1 MKLKATLAAFGLTAV
16 ALGVIFV
23 HSYIADRPTR
33 EISYGEFKTLLRG
46 KRVERAVIFK
56 DRITGELTLTAEDTG
71 SLAAMKDA
79 QLNKLPEKA
88 QKEGLFTTR
97 RVEDPR
103 LVDELDR
110 LGVSYRSG
118 FEHTWVMT
126 LISWIAPAGILML
139 GAFLFF
145 RKMGYGS
152 GKSRLFVEKKSNVTF
167 PDVAGVAVAEEEL
180 KEIIEFLR
188 NPSRFQ
194 NLGCK
199 IPKGVLLVGPPGSG
213 KTLLAQAVAGEA
225 NVPFFSISGSAFVEM
240 FAGVGAARVR
250 NLFARAEKKAPCII
264 FIDEIDAV
272 GKARGGSGIS
282 GAEEHE
288 QTLTQLLTQMDGFD
302 TKKGVI
308 ILAAT
313 NRPEILDPALLR
325 PGRFDRHIVV
335 DRPDLKGRE
344 QIFKIHARNLR
355 LARDVDFKGLAAT
368 TPGMVGAEI
377 ANVVNEAALLAV
389 RRNKETVEMSDFKD
403 GIERV
408 AAGLEKTN
416 KLINTREKE
425 IVAYHEAG
433 HALVSLSLPHA
444 DPVHKISIIPRGI
457 SALGYTVHLPTEDRY
472 LLTQSELLDKITV
485 LLGGQASEQVVF
497 GEISTASQS
506 DLEEATEIARSMVQ
520 TYGMSDKLGP
530 LTFEKGRPLFLDTK
544 YSPLKEYSED
554 TAMRIDQEV
563 YRIVNQTYQTAKQI
577 LASRRSDLE
586 KVAKAL
592 VEKEVIERNELDR
605 ILVEMN

>member
-1 MKLKATLAAFGLTAV
+1 MKKKITFILYFIAA
-16 ALGVIFV
+16 ALLVIIA
-23 HSYIADRPTR
+23 HNYITGRPSQN
-33 EISYGEFKTLLRG
+33 ISYSEFKKLL
-46 KRVERAVIFK
+46 KEKNVERLIVYEN
-56 DRITGELTLTAEDTG
+56 RIEGELTDDG
-71 SLAAMKDA
+71 IKSLAMMRGIQPD
-79 QLNKLPEKA
+79 NKSIENI
-88 QKEGLFTTR
+88 QKEHTFATN

-110 LGVSYRSG
+110 LGVHYQSRSG
-118 FEHTWVMT
+118 YGWVMT
-126 LISWIAPAGILML
+126 VVSWIAPASILIL
-139 GAFLFF
+139 AGFFFF
-145 RKMGYGS
+145 RKIGYGS
-152 GKSRLFVEKKSNVTF
+152 ARSSLFVEKKSNVTF
-167 PDVAGVAVAEEEL
+167 PDVAGLAVAEEEL
-180 KEIIEFLR
+180 KEVIEFLR
-188 NPSRFQ
+188 TPARFQ
-194 NLGCK
+194 NLGGR

-225 NVPFFSISGSAFVEM
+225 NVPFFSITGSAFVEM

-288 QTLTQLLTQMDGFD
+288 QTLTQLLTEMDGFD
-302 TKKGVI
+302 AQKGVI
-308 ILAAT
+308 MLAAT
-313 NRPEILDPALLR
+313 NRPEILDQALLR

-335 DRPDLKGRE
+335 DRPDLEGRE
-344 QIFKIHARNLR
+344 QIFGIHSRNVR
-355 LARDVDFKGLAAT
+355 LAGDVDFKKLAAS

-377 ANVVNEAALLAV
+377 ANIVNEAALLAA
-389 RRNKETVEMSDFKD
+389 RRNKQAVEMSDLQE

-416 KLINTREKE
+416 KLINPKEKK

-433 HALVSLSLPHA
+433 HAIVSLSLPHA

-472 LLTQSELLDKITV
+472 LLTESELLDKIAV
-485 LLGGQASEQVVF
+485 LLGGRTSEEIIF
-497 GEISTASQS
+497 GEVSTASQR

-544 YSPLKEYSED
+544 YSPLKEYSEH
-554 TAMRIDQEV
+554 TAKQLDEEV
-563 YRIVNQTYQTAKQI
+563 HNIVTQAHQTAKGI
-577 LASRRSDLE
+577 LTERRSDLE
-586 KVAKAL
+586 RVARVL
-592 VEKEVIERNELDR
+592 MEKEVMDGSELEELLAKVD
-605 ILVEMN
+605 

>member
-1 MKLKATLAAFGLTAV
+1 MKKKITFILYFIAAALLVILA
-16 ALGVIFV
+16 
-23 HSYIADRPTR
+23 HNYITGRPSQD
-33 EISYGEFKTLLRG
+33 ISYSEFKKLL
-46 KRVERAVIFK
+46 KEKNVERLIVYEN
-56 DRITGELTLTAEDTG
+56 RIEGELTDDG
-71 SLAAMKDA
+71 IKSLAMMRGLQPD
-79 QLNKLPEKA
+79 NKRIGNI
-88 QKEGLFTTR
+88 QKEHTFATN

-110 LGVSYRSG
+110 LGVHYQSRSG
-118 FEHTWVMT
+118 YGWVMT
-126 LISWIAPAGILML
+126 VVSWIAPASILIL
-139 GAFLFF
+139 AGFIFF
-145 RKMGYGS
+145 RKVGFGS
-152 GKSRLFVEKKSNVTF
+152 GKGSLFVEKKSRVTF
-167 PDVAGVAVAEEEL
+167 PDIAGLAVAEEEL
-180 KEIIEFLR
+180 KEVIEFLR
-188 NPSRFQ
+188 NPARFQ
-194 NLGCK
+194 NLGGR

-225 NVPFFSISGSAFVEM
+225 NVPFFSITGSAFVEM

-288 QTLTQLLTQMDGFD
+288 QTLTQLLTEMDGFD
-302 TKKGVI
+302 DQKGVI
-308 ILAAT
+308 MLAAT
-313 NRPEILDPALLR
+313 NRPEILDQALLR

-344 QIFKIHARNLR
+344 QIFGIHSRNVR
-355 LARDVDFKGLAAT
+355 LAGDVDFKKLAAS

-377 ANVVNEAALLAV
+377 ANIVNEAALLAA
-389 RRNKETVEMSDFKD
+389 RRNKKAVEMSDFQE

-416 KLINTREKE
+416 KLINPKEKE

-433 HALVSLSLPHA
+433 HAIVSLSLPHA

-472 LLTQSELLDKITV
+472 LLTESELLDKIAV
-485 LLGGQASEQVVF
+485 LLGGRTSEEIIF
-497 GEISTASQS
+497 GEVSTASQS

-544 YSPLKEYSED
+544 YSPLKEYSEH
-554 TAMRIDQEV
+554 TAKQLDEEV
-563 YRIVNQTYQTAKQI
+563 HNIVTQAHQTAKRI
-577 LASRRSDLE
+577 LIERRSDLE
-586 KVAKAL
+586 KVARVL
-592 VEKEVIERNELDR
+592 MEKEVMDGSELKE
-605 ILVEMN
+605 LLEKTG

>member
-1 MKLKATLAAFGLTAV
+1 VKKKITFILYFIAAALLVILA
-16 ALGVIFV
+16 
-23 HSYIADRPTR
+23 HNYITGRPSQD
-33 EISYGEFKTLLRG
+33 ISYSEFKKLL
-46 KRVERAVIFK
+46 KEKNVERLIVYEN
-56 DRITGELTLTAEDTG
+56 RIEGELTDDG
-71 SLAAMKDA
+71 IKSLAMMRGIQPD
-79 QLNKLPEKA
+79 NKSIENI
-88 QKEGLFTTR
+88 QKEHAFATN

-110 LGVSYRSG
+110 LGVHYQSRSG
-118 FEHTWVMT
+118 YGWVMT
-126 LISWIAPAGILML
+126 VVSWIAPASILIVA
-139 GAFLFF
+139 GFFFF
-145 RKMGYGS
+145 RKIGYGS
-152 GKSRLFVEKKSNVTF
+152 ARSSLFVEKKSNVTF
-167 PDVAGVAVAEEEL
+167 PDVAGLAVAEEEL
-180 KEIIEFLR
+180 KEVIEFLR
-188 NPSRFQ
+188 TPARFQ
-194 NLGCK
+194 NLGGR

-225 NVPFFSISGSAFVEM
+225 NVPFFSITGSAFVEM

-288 QTLTQLLTQMDGFD
+288 QTLTQLLTEMDGFD
-302 TKKGVI
+302 AQKGVI
-308 ILAAT
+308 MLAAT
-313 NRPEILDPALLR
+313 NRPEILDQALLR

-344 QIFKIHARNLR
+344 QIFGIHSRNVR
-355 LARDVDFKGLAAT
+355 LAKDVDFKKLAAS

-377 ANVVNEAALLAV
+377 ANIVNEAALLAA
-389 RRNKETVEMSDFKD
+389 RRNKQAVEMSDFQE

-416 KLINTREKE
+416 KLINPKEKK

-433 HALVSLSLPHA
+433 HAIVSLSLPHA

-472 LLTQSELLDKITV
+472 LLTESELLDKIAV
-485 LLGGQASEQVVF
+485 LLSGRTSE
-497 GEISTASQS
+497 EIIFEEVSTASQR

-544 YSPLKEYSED
+544 YSPLKEYSEH
-554 TAMRIDQEV
+554 TARQLDEEV
-563 YRIVNQTYQTAKQI
+563 HNIVTQAYQRARGI
-577 LASRRSDLE
+577 LMERRSDLE
-586 KVAKAL
+586 RVARVL
-592 VEKEVIERNELDR
+592 MEKEVIDGSELEELLAKVD
-605 ILVEMN
+605 

>member
-1 MKLKATLAAFGLTAV
+1 MKKKITFILYFIAAGILVILA
-16 ALGVIFV
+16 
-23 HSYIADRPTR
+23 HNYITGRPSQD
-33 EISYGEFKTLLRG
+33 ISYSEFKKLL
-46 KRVERAVIFK
+46 KEKNVERLIVYEN
-56 DRITGELTLTAEDTG
+56 RIEGELTDDG
-71 SLAAMKDA
+71 IKSLAMMRGIQPD
-79 QLNKLPEKA
+79 NKSIENI
-88 QKEGLFTTR
+88 QKEHTFATN

-110 LGVSYRSG
+110 LGVHYQSRSG
-118 FEHTWVMT
+118 YGWVMT
-126 LISWIAPAGILML
+126 VVSWIAPASILIL
-139 GAFLFF
+139 AGFFFF
-145 RKMGYGS
+145 RKVGFGS
-152 GKSRLFVEKKSNVTF
+152 GKSSLFVEKKSNVTF
-167 PDVAGVAVAEEEL
+167 PDVAGLAVAEEEL

-188 NPSRFQ
+188 NPARFQ
-194 NLGCK
+194 NLGGR
-199 IPKGVLLVGPPGSG
+199 IPKGVLLVGSPGSG

-225 NVPFFSISGSAFVEM
+225 NVPFFSITGSAFVEM

-288 QTLTQLLTQMDGFD
+288 QTLTQLLTEMDGFD
-302 TKKGVI
+302 AQKGVI
-308 ILAAT
+308 MLAAT
-313 NRPEILDPALLR
+313 NRPEILDQALLR

-335 DRPDLKGRE
+335 DRPDLEGRE
-344 QIFKIHARNLR
+344 QIFGIHSRNVR
-355 LARDVDFKGLAAT
+355 LAGDVDFKKLAAS

-377 ANVVNEAALLAV
+377 ANIVNEAALLAA
-389 RRNKETVEMSDFKD
+389 RRNKEAVEMSDFQE

-416 KLINTREKE
+416 KLINPKEKE

-433 HALVSLSLPHA
+433 HAIVSLSLPHA

-472 LLTQSELLDKITV
+472 LLTESELLDKIAV
-485 LLGGQASEQVVF
+485 LLGGRTSE
-497 GEISTASQS
+497 EIIFEEVSTASQR

-530 LTFEKGRPLFLDTK
+530 LTFEKGRPLFLDTR
-544 YSPLKEYSED
+544 YSPLKEYSEH
-554 TAMRIDQEV
+554 TAMQLDEEV
-563 YRIVNQTYQTAKQI
+563 HNIVTQAHQTAKGI
-577 LASRRSDLE
+577 LAERRSDLDR
-586 KVAKAL
+586 VARVL
-592 VEKEVIERNELDR
+592 MEKEVMDGSELEELLAKVD
-605 ILVEMN
+605 

>member
-16 ALGVIFV
+16 VLGVIFV
-23 HSYIADRPTR
+23 YSYMAERPTR
-33 EISYGEFKTLLRG
+33 EISYGEFKMLLRG

-56 DRITGELTLTAEDTG
+56 DRITGELTVEDTG
-71 SLAAMKDA
+71 SPVAMKDA
-79 QLNKLPEKA
+79 QLSKLPEKA
-88 QKEGLFTTR
+88 QKERLFTTR

-180 KEIIEFLR
+180 REIIEFLR

-250 NLFARAEKKAPCII
+250 NLFARAAKKSPCII

-272 GKARGGSGIS
+272 GKARGGIAVS

-416 KLINTREKE
+416 KLINAREKE

-433 HALVSLSLPHA
+433 HALVSLSLPQA

-485 LLGGQASEQVVF
+485 LLGGRASEEVVF
-497 GEISTASQS
+497 GEVSTASQS

-544 YSPLKEYSED
+544 YSPLKEYSEH
-554 TAMRIDQEV
+554 TAMRIDEEV
-563 YRIVNQTYQTAKQI
+563 YRIVNKTYQTAKQI
-577 LASRRSDLE
+577 LASRRLDLE
-586 KVAKAL
+586 KVARAL
-592 VEKEVIERNELDR
+592 VEKEVIDRNELDR
-605 ILVEMN
+605 ILVETN

>member
-1 MKLKATLAAFGLTAV
+1 MKGKTVFVILSLIAV
-16 ALGVIFV
+16 VPLVIFA
-23 HSYIADRPTR
+23 HGYITKRPSQN
-33 EISYGEFKTLLRG
+33 ISYSEFKKLLRE
-46 KRVERAVIFK
+46 KKIEQVVISQGH
-56 DRITGELTLTAEDTG
+56 IEGELSDDG
-71 SLAAMKDA
+71 IQSLAMMRGVQPD
-79 QLNKLPEKA
+79 QRT
-88 QKEGLFTTR
+88 FSTR
-97 RVEDPR
+97 RVEDPG

-110 LGVSYRSG
+110 LGVYYRSRS
-118 FEHTWVMT
+118 EYTWVMT
-126 LISWIAPAGILML
+126 VISWIAPASILL
-139 GAFLFF
+139 LAAFIFF
-145 RKMGYGS
+145 RKIGYGS
-152 GKSRLFVEKKSNVTF
+152 GKSRLFAEKKSKVTF

-180 KEIIEFLR
+180 KEIIQFLK

-194 NLGCK
+194 NLGGK

-250 NLFARAEKKAPCII
+250 NLFALAEKKAPCII

-282 GAEEHE
+282 GVEEHE
-288 QTLTQLLTQMDGFD
+288 QTLTQLLTEMDGFA
-302 TKKGVI
+302 TQKGVI

-344 QIFKIHARNLR
+344 QIFKIHARKLR
-355 LARDVDFKGLAAT
+355 LAQDVDFKGLAAS

-377 ANVVNEAALLAV
+377 ANIVNEAALLAA
-389 RRNKETVEMSDFKD
+389 RRNKESVEMADFKD

-433 HALVSLSLPHA
+433 HAIVSLSLPQA

-472 LLTQSELLDKITV
+472 LLTRSELLDKITV
-485 LLGGQASEQVVF
+485 LLGGRASEEIVY
-497 GEISTASQS
+497 GEVSTASQS

-544 YSPLKEYSED
+544 YSPLKEYSEH
-554 TAMRIDQEV
+554 TARQIDEEV
-563 YRIVNQTYQTAKQI
+563 HNLITQTYQTAKGI
-577 LASRRSDLE
+577 LTDRRSDLE
-586 KVAKAL
+586 RVARTL
-592 VEKEVIERNELDR
+592 MEKEVIERNELER
-605 ILVEMN
+605 ILISTN

>member
-1 MKLKATLAAFGLTAV
+1 MKLKATLAAFGLAAV
-16 ALGVIFV
+16 VLGVIFV
-23 HSYIADRPTR
+23 YSYMAERPTR

-46 KRVERAVIFK
+46 KRVERAVLFK
-56 DRITGELTLTAEDTG
+56 DRITGELTVEDAG
-71 SLAAMKDA
+71 SLVAMKDA
-79 QLNKLPEKA
+79 QLSKSPEKA
-88 QKEGLFTTR
+88 QKERLFTTR

-126 LISWIAPAGILML
+126 LISWVAPAGILML

-152 GKSRLFVEKKSNVTF
+152 GTSRLFVEKKSNVTF

-180 KEIIEFLR
+180 REIIEFLR

-250 NLFARAEKKAPCII
+250 NLFARAAKKSPCII

-272 GKARGGSGIS
+272 GKAREGIAVS

-344 QIFKIHARNLR
+344 QIFKIHARNLK

-389 RRNKETVEMSDFKD
+389 RRNKETVQMSDFKD

-408 AAGLEKTN
+408 SAGLEKTN
-416 KLINTREKE
+416 KLINAREKE

-433 HALVSLSLPHA
+433 HAIVSLSLPQA

-485 LLGGQASEQVVF
+485 LLGGRASEEVIF
-497 GEISTASQS
+497 GEVSTASQS

-520 TYGMSDKLGP
+520 TYGMSDKVGP

-544 YSPLKEYSED
+544 YSPLKEYSEH
-554 TAMRIDQEV
+554 TAMRIDEEV

-577 LASRRSDLE
+577 LASRRLDLE
-586 KVAKAL
+586 KVARAL
-592 VEKEVIERNELDR
+592 VEKEVIDRNELDR
-605 ILVEMN
+605 ILVETN